1 MIGSGPIF
9 TFCTF
14 MIASDGAE
22 RNYVINKIK
31 LEIINHEK
39 NGQANPTLEPRCLN
53 RRSSMLTDTVIHKLY
68 VFL

>member
-1 MIGSGPIF
+1 MEMSRSPGTMIGSGPIF

-39 NGQANPTLEPRCLN
+39 KWSGKSDIRTKV
-53 RRSSMLTDTVIHKLY
+53 SK
-68 VFL
+68 